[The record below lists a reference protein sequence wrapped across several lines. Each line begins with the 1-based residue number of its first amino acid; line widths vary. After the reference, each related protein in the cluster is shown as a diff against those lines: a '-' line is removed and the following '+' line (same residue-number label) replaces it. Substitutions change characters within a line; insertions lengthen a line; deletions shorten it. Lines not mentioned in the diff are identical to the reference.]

1 MLRIISIYLLLVT
14 LSMAESIAHYSVKLN
29 LETSGQMS
37 VREDIEY
44 DFGNLKRHGILREI
58 PTQSRYMGQIIDI
71 GLHQYSVSMDGRYV
85 KWSKSYPNSYSQGK
99 MVQLKIG
106 DPYRKISNSHRYTI
120 NYRVNKTILPYSDGL
135 DTLRWNLIGTGWKI
149 PIKRGDFDI
158 HLPSTL
164 ERNKITQINVFYGK
178 YGSKKSFSLMGS
190 NFIEWHSNRHFS
202 FSLANFK
209 RYEGVTVELVFAV
222 GNLTQSGADVIKEA
236 SRTYNLG
243 QEHIA
248 QYDATLKLNPSGTI
262 ELKENIDYDFG
273 SKKRRGIYRDIPSTI
288 KYQGKGRPI
297 DIGLSDFNVTMD
309 GKGVNWIDEEWR
321 SYATG
326 QMKRIRIGSS
336 DIYIKGQHKY
346 AIGYRVNN
354 IILPFDDSQDK
365 LSWNLIG
372 TKWRVGTQKANIN
385 VHLPSSLD
393 KKSVKIKV
401 YRGKY
406 RSTTLAINQHDIK
419 WHSPQHFSFSLY
431 GLQKYEGVTLEVV
444 FDQGILGHSG
454 ADTLKEPLWLELW
467 RYFYIPIALLFLH
480 SLYSRA
486 KESGM
491 RGFFGRSF
499 PPYYYPPKGLS
510 IMQASVVLN
519 GASERKDIFPAI
531 LELAQKGYI
540 TIHNNEDD
548 PYILKN
554 KKIRETH
561 LSYDQKAIMK
571 ALFKKDKDR
580 YEFTSIVSSVES
592 LRRSVVKKSSET
604 FFTEESSS
612 FKGKF
617 LLNALFWFVALFS
630 YGAYIAY
637 IFYGEEVMALCIG
650 WMVTMVIGV
659 WWFFYSLQAKSWL
672 GGILSFMWIVFFSG
686 FIVAIMDELPSIDAI
701 YMTPVPL
708 VLIIIPALFF
718 IHSRIHPL
726 SDKGLETYTQLIG
739 LKKFIEQVDKD
750 RIKELLKKDPNYM
763 DRVLPYATLFGLN
776 DHWIELSDEIL
787 VDKNHDWYSG
797 NMMAIA
803 LISTQL
809 SAQTTPTYSSSG
821 SSYSSSYSGGGGYSG
836 GGSYSGGGGG
846 GGGGGSW

>member
-1 MLRIISIYLLLVT
+1 
-14 LSMAESIAHYSVKLN
+14 
-29 LETSGQMS
+29 
-37 VREDIEY
+37 
-44 DFGNLKRHGILREI
+44 
-58 PTQSRYMGQIIDI
+58 
-71 GLHQYSVSMDGRYV
+71 
-85 KWSKSYPNSYSQGK
+85 
-99 MVQLKIG
+99 
-106 DPYRKISNSHRYTI
+106 
-120 NYRVNKTILPYSDGL
+120 
-135 DTLRWNLIGTGWKI
+135 
-149 PIKRGDFDI
+149 
-158 HLPSTL
+158 
-164 ERNKITQINVFYGK
+164 
-178 YGSKKSFSLMGS
+178 MGS
-190 NFIEWHSNRHFS
+190 NFIEWHSDRHFS

-209 RYEGVTVELVFAV
+209 KYEGVTIEVVFPV
-222 GNLTQSGADVIKEA
+222 GFLAQSGSDVIKNAQKNRFRMGE
-236 SRTYNLG
+236 
-243 QEHIA
+243 EHIA
-248 QYDATLKLNPSGTI
+248 QYDVELKLNPSGVI
-262 ELKENIDYDFG
+262 ELKEDIHYDFG
-273 SKKRRGIYRDIPSTI
+273 SKKRRGIYRNIPSTI
-288 KYQGKGRPI
+288 KYENAGRPI

-309 GKGVNWIDEEWR
+309 GKGVNWVEEEWN
-321 SYATG
+321 SYSSG
-326 QMKRIRIGSS
+326 KMKRIRIGSP
-336 DIYIKGQHKY
+336 DIYIKGRHKY
-346 AIGYRVNN
+346 SIDYKAGN
-354 IILPFDDSQDK
+354 IILPFDETQDK

-385 VHLPSSLD
+385 VHLPPSLD
-393 KKSVKIKV
+393 KKRVKIKV
-401 YRGKY
+401 YRGQY
-406 RSTTLAINQHDIK
+406 RSTILAIKEHDIK
-419 WHSPQHFSFSLY
+419 WHTPQHFSFSVY

-444 FDQGILGHSG
+444 FDQGILAHSG
-454 ADTLKEPLWLELW
+454 SDTLKEPLSIELW

-486 KESGM
+486 KEAGM

-510 IMQASVVLN
+510 VMQASVVLN
-519 GASERKDIFPAI
+519 GRSESKDIFPAI
-531 LELAQKGYI
+531 LELAQQGYI
-540 TIHNNEDD
+540 TIYNNEDD

-554 KKIRETH
+554 KKMRETR
-561 LSYDQKAIMK
+561 LTYDQKAIMK

-592 LRRSVVKKSSET
+592 LKSSVIKKSRET
-604 FFTEESSS
+604 FFSTESSG

-637 IFYGEEVMALCIG
+637 IFYGEDVMALSIG
-650 WMVTMVIGV
+650 WMVMMVIGF
-659 WWFFYSLQAKSWL
+659 WWFFYSLQIKSWL
-672 GGILSFMWIVFFSG
+672 GGILSAIWTLAFSG
-686 FIVAIMDELPSIDAI
+686 IIVAIINELPSIDAI

-739 LKKFIEQVDKD
+739 LKKFIDQVDRD
-750 RIKELLKKDPNYM
+750 RIKELLKKDPSYM

-787 VDKNHDWYSG
+787 VDKRHDWYSG
-797 NMMAIA
+797 DMMAIA
-803 LISTQL
+803 LISTHL